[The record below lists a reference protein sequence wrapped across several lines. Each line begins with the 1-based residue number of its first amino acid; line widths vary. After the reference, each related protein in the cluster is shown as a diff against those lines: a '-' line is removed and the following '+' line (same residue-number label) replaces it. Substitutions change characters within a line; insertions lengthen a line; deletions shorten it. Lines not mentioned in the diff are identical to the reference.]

1 MFTVRLENIKIRQDL
16 SNDEVAKIAY
26 TKFNIP
32 QESVTDYKIVKKS
45 IDARDKNDIFYNYSI
60 VVFLKENFKVSK
72 LLKNKNASLIEQ
84 ELKQKTVLHNDL
96 KAYNRPV
103 IIGAGPAGLFCALTL
118 IENGVK
124 PIIVEQGKT
133 VEERQKDVELFLKE
147 RILNTCSNVQFGEGG
162 AGTFSD
168 GKLTTN
174 LHSPLC
180 RDVIDTFVKFGA
192 PEEISYINKPHIGT
206 DNLVKIVAN
215 IRKYIENNGGE
226 FMFGAKAVDFE
237 IENNQVKSVI
247 VSRIQESTTI
257 DKIAT
262 DTVVLAIGHSSR
274 DMFKKLYEK
283 HVEME
288 KKNFSVG
295 VRIEHKQQMIN
306 ESQYGK
312 NPKLKLPPAEYK
324 LAYHGED
331 RSCYTFCM
339 CPGGTVMASS
349 SEEGTI
355 VTNGMSKYARDGENA
370 NSAVLVNVTPE
381 DLISEEI
388 FSSIKNY
395 MLQQADGIRI
405 CKNIS
410 SKEDSSQNSVNLTVE
425 SKNEHID
432 NLDKEIRKDNPLL
445 GMYFQEMLEE
455 KAFALGGNNY
465 NAPIQR
471 VEDFLNN
478 KKTDHIGE
486 INPTYKPGITMSN
499 LKEILPE
506 FVTEILKEG
515 IVYFDRKI
523 KGFANPDAILTGV
536 ETRSSSPVTIKRNEQ
551 YMANIKGMY
560 PCGEGAGYAGGI
572 MSAAID
578 GIRISRAIL
587 TPEQYATRG
596 IEENCKMKQ

>member
-16 SNDEVAKIAY
+16 SNDEVVKIAY

-45 IDARDKNDIFYNYSI
+45 IDARDKNDIFYNYSLI
-60 VVFLKENFKVSK
+60 VFLKDDFKVSK

-84 ELKQKTVLHNDL
+84 EQEKKTALTNNLKGNNK
-96 KAYNRPV
+96 RPI

-124 PIIVEQGKT
+124 PIIIEQGKT

-162 AGTFSD
+162 AGAFSD

-215 IRKYIENNGGE
+215 IRKYIENNGGK
-226 FMFGAKAVDFE
+226 FMFCTKAVDFE

-247 VSRIQESTTI
+247 VTKMQEQKNKPSNSCNYEICNIITEKPQEHIIQSRANNTKERIRIE
-257 DKIAT
+257 T

-355 VTNGMSKYARDGENA
+355 VTNGMSTFARDGENA
-370 NSAVLVNVTPE
+370 NSAVLVNITPE
-381 DLISEEI
+381 D
-388 FSSIKNY
+388 FK
-395 MLQQADGIRI
+395 G
-405 CKNIS
+405 
-410 SKEDSSQNSVNLTVE
+410 DS
-425 SKNEHID
+425 
-432 NLDKEIRKDNPLL
+432 PLE
-445 GMYFQEMLEE
+445 GMYFQQELEE
-455 KAFALGGNNY
+455 KAFKLGGNNY

-478 KKTDHIGE
+478 RKTTCIGE
-486 INPTYKPGITMSN
+486 VKPTYKPGVTLAN
-499 LKEILPE
+499 LQEILPD
-506 FVTEILKEG
+506 FVTKTLKEG
-515 IVYFDRKI
+515 LIYFDKKI
-523 KGFANPDAILTGV
+523 AGFASVDAILTGV

-551 YMANIKGMY
+551 KMASVQGMY

-572 MSAAID
+572 MSAAVD
-578 GIRISRAIL
+578 GIKVANAIL
-587 TPEQYATRG
+587 AQ
-596 IEENCKMKQ
+596 